1 MWIVWRQAAD
11 GRQHISQQWCLMF
24 TVRPRQ
30 DGFGGYQDLWLNRK
44 VRIVFIVLAIVRGTM
59 GLYYDDDDVIIM
71 LSNVRV
77 RKMSP

>member
-1 MWIVWRQAAD
+1 M
-11 GRQHISQQWCLMF
+11 
-24 TVRPRQ
+24 
-30 DGFGGYQDLWLNRK
+30 WLNRK
-44 VRIVFIVLAIVRGTM
+44 VRIVLIVLAIVRGTM

>member
-1 MWIVWRQAAD
+1 MVSEVYSLA
-11 GRQHISQQWCLMF
+11 GR
-24 TVRPRQ
+24 